1 MKICTRCGNVLPDE
15 EEFCSRCGGRNFK
28 AQVQQNS
35 QGQQMQ
41 RPQGQGQPMQ
51 RPQQQQGQQMQRPQG
66 QGQPIQRPQQQV
78 VRPQGQQMPRPQQQM
93 QRPQGQGQP
102 VQRPQQQMQ
111 RPQQQV
117 QPVQNQNMAGNFGEQ
132 QFNSEMFP
140 DTPVETKKGLF
151 KKSNKQPKQPKQQ
164 PQMQQQVNNNGFEP
178 TMEPIIEDGSNV
190 GDWIKTLLIF
200 IIPIYGLIKYFTGMK
215 DMSQPAYKRN
225 FYKAFFDLF
234 CGLYSCIF
242 GFEYGYG
249 SIVGSSFWC
258 FDVKCTTLYRG

>member
-66 QGQPIQRPQQQV
+66 QPMQRPQQQV

-117 QPVQNQNMAGNFGEQ
+117 QTVQNQNMAGNFGEQ

-151 KKSNKQPKQPKQQ
+151 KKSNKQPKQHKQQ
-164 PQMQQQVNNNGFEP
+164 PQMQQQQQVNNNGFEP

-200 IIPIYGLIKYFTGMK
+200 IIPVYGLIKYFTGMK

-225 FYKAFFDLF
+225 FYKAFLIYFVA
-234 CGLYSCIF
+234 CIVVSLVLSMVM
-242 GFEYGYG
+242 GA
-249 SIVGSSFWC
+249 
-258 FDVKCTTLYRG
+258 LL

>member
-66 QGQPIQRPQQQV
+66 QGQPMQRPQQQV

-93 QRPQGQGQP
+93 QRPQGQP

-164 PQMQQQVNNNGFEP
+164 PQMQQQQQVNNNGFEP

-200 IIPIYGLIKYFTGMK
+200 IIPVYGLIKYFTGMK

-225 FYKAFFDLF
+225 FYKAFLIYFVA
-234 CGLYSCIF
+234 CIVVSLVLSMVMGALLGAAF
-242 GFEYGYG
+242 GA
-249 SIVGSSFWC
+249 
-258 FDVKCTTLYRG
+258 LM